1 MDLRS
6 PGTDVNVV
14 YLSSYLGK
22 GEAFGHRCDST
33 CQVEHVW
40 ANLYCCRSTN
50 VTHICDKNCNQRVM
64 YDSFN
69 SLCCVSGKLLPLTSG
84 EQEAIEGVKRKRTAK
99 GSESSLYKR
108 RRESHCNP
116 SSIYA
121 SQYQRTLPVSS
132 PIGCSENY
140 MDTQWF
146 KYVNQNLSPCSDFQE
161 LVGWYHMFGWS
172 KQLCYRII
180 TLAEDGISSLVKDL
194 FLMSVFSNL
203 KIHAVV
209 KHFNKFCGKLQ
220 QLFLCW
226 SFSYR
231 KHSKAGAGL

>member
-1 MDLRS
+1 VLQSLSLCHGVKTISFVTILILCVADFPRFKQRACSQEWVSMEMDLRS

-84 EQEAIEGVKRKRTAK
+84 EQEAIEGVKRKRAAK

-140 MDTQWF
+140 MDTQ
-146 KYVNQNLSPCSDFQE
+146 
-161 LVGWYHMFGWS
+161 
-172 KQLCYRII
+172 
-180 TLAEDGISSLVKDL
+180 
-194 FLMSVFSNL
+194 
-203 KIHAVV
+203 
-209 KHFNKFCGKLQ
+209 
-220 QLFLCW
+220 
-226 SFSYR
+226 
-231 KHSKAGAGL
+231 